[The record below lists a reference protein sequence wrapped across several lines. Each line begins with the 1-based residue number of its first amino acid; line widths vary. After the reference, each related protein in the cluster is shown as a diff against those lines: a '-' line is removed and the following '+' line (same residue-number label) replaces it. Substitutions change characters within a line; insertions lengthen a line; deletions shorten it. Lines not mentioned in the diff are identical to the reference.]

1 MLGSICS
8 LKTHSFPENIFFS
21 HISGSLLNSVIMEVT
36 DSIIA
41 LEDISADDTKQL
53 SRLLKT
59 IADRAPELFEVPGD
73 DKAVVSV
80 EIQKNV
86 TKWQRFKELDM
97 ILNASMIDIG
107 DRWAS
112 GKGPLAVAF
121 SANEVKQLIRALFQN
136 TDRRAAMLAKIK

>member
-1 MLGSICS
+1 
-8 LKTHSFPENIFFS
+8 
-21 HISGSLLNSVIMEVT
+21 MEVT

>member
-1 MLGSICS
+1 MI
-8 LKTHSFPENIFFS
+8 
-21 HISGSLLNSVIMEVT
+21 VEVT
-36 DSIIA
+36 DSIVA

-53 SRLLKT
+53 SRLLNT

-73 DKAVVSV
+73 EKA
-80 EIQKNV
+80 NV
-86 TKWQRFKELDM
+86 NAEVQRNVAKWQRFRELDM